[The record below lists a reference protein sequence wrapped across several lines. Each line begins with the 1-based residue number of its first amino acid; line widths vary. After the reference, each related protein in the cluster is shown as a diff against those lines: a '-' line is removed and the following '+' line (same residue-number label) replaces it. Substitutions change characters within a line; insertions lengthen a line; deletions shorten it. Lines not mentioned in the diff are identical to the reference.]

1 MPVLVSV
8 FPEGRDAI
16 VTGIS
21 FVPLRNG
28 PDVLVLVEE
37 AKTEAFKTTVV
48 GVVVDIEVDGLVDEP
63 VRVRVPGVYGLE
75 VVDELEVPWL

>member
-1 MPVLVSV
+1 V

-28 PDVLVLVEE
+28 PDGLVLVEE

-48 GVVVDIEVDGLVDEP
+48 GVVVDKKVDEP
-63 VRVRVPGVYGLE
+63 LRVRVPGVYGLE